1 LEITNIVNPTGI
13 EALTSGRAITESVE
27 SQDKSKFI
35 AELEKAT
42 GSKTAPGYAY
52 IDKYGFS
59 HVVKS
64 YDTALQFAKPDTGIY
79 AYHGKFSGGYAVNS
93 QDTRLAIPLPGAVA
107 YGNGK
112 IINNAGD
119 TEESGKSGK
128 SVGHVENTKPM
139 AIDDF
144 LEKYPGFLSLQPIT
158 VKAGNIIDS
167 YLPFAEEEGKE
178 GGGEGGQ

>member
-1 LEITNIVNPTGI
+1 MEITNIINPIGI
-13 EALTSGRAITESVE
+13 EALPSGRAITESVE
-27 SQDKSKFI
+27 NQDKSKFI

-59 HVVKS
+59 HVVKA

-93 QDTRLAIPLPGAVA
+93 QDTRLAVPLPGAVA

-112 IINNAGD
+112 KENNAGD
-119 TEESGKSGK
+119 TGESGKT
-128 SVGHVENTKPM
+128 VDHVEDTKPM
-139 AIDDF
+139 AIDVF

-158 VKAGNIIDS
+158 VKADHIINS
-167 YLPFAEEEGKE
+167 YRLFTEEEGKE
-178 GGGEGGQ
+178 GGRGQ